1 MAPVLRPAFCGSGI
15 APLFDVEGPRLLCRP
30 TAGDRGVDGLG
41 HAQRHGLAGALV
53 GVAQPDQLL
62 CALFRDGGSAG
73 EASSGYPGIRAGA
86 PRFPDP
92 VGLGD
97 SVFDPEPVDPVGA
110 RFVVPGAARIVVV
123 RIGHHFVSFAVH
135 GVAAVDGLLQIEAAA
150 AFGKAVLQPL
160 SDAHDCD
167 HPLRYFPRPGHPAG
181 NGAVVFAAVRFAGG
195 VSMAETRRNQ
205 VPQIVEPFQEIDGQP
220 TPSIIVPCHNE
231 EEMVPIFHKEI
242 AAVSDQLSDA
252 AFELIFVNDGSKDA
266 TLAELKRLAAVDQRV
281 HYLSFSR
288 GSSTI

>member
-1 MAPVLRPAFCGSGI
+1 
-15 APLFDVEGPRLLCRP
+15 
-30 TAGDRGVDGLG
+30 
-41 HAQRHGLAGALV
+41 
-53 GVAQPDQLL
+53 
-62 CALFRDGGSAG
+62 
-73 EASSGYPGIRAGA
+73 
-86 PRFPDP
+86 
-92 VGLGD
+92 
-97 SVFDPEPVDPVGA
+97 
-110 RFVVPGAARIVVV
+110 
-123 RIGHHFVSFAVH
+123 
-135 GVAAVDGLLQIEAAA
+135 
-150 AFGKAVLQPL
+150 
-160 SDAHDCD
+160 
-167 HPLRYFPRPGHPAG
+167 
-181 NGAVVFAAVRFAGG
+181 
-195 VSMAETRRNQ
+195 MAETRRNQ